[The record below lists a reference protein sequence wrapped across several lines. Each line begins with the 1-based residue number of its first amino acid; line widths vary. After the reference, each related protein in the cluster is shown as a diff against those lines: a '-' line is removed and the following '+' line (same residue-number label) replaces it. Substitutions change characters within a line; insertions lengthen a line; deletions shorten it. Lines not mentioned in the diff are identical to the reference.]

1 MQHKKLL
8 LSTIAIS
15 SIMATTAFAGTWRT
29 GADPNQNR
37 WWYDNDNGTFANN
50 GWQWIDGNND
60 GTAECYYFDAD
71 GWMLADTTTPDGYQV
86 NENGAWVENGNVK
99 TQSQQDTTSQQ
110 NDSLVGTYNYKYTAA
125 YILDASTG
133 EYNLF
138 MKTPEHSEIIYID
151 ELVTSGAQDDG
162 AYSRAFEERWPLG
175 MPWDFATR
183 MTITENTESTF
194 RWHGNNGNIGGS
206 DAYDEYTKNGDN
218 WYLSGISFNGIF
230 VPTTDENFE
239 VLFTDSNT
247 LVYRYNFIS
256 YDKDM
261 YPDGA
266 NVRIDTVYQR

>member
-1 MQHKKLL
+1 MQLKKLL

-29 GADPNQNR
+29 GAEPNQNR

-110 NDSLVGTYNYKYTAA
+110 NDSLVGTYNYKYTVA

-194 RWHGNNGNIGGS
+194 RWRGNNGNIGDS
-206 DAYDEYTKNGDN
+206 YDEYTKNGDS